1 MGKVSFDVPFKAPSI
16 PTIQASLFAVVS
28 PNCVVPVLAAESR
41 PPARLWPRE

>member
-1 MGKVSFDVPFKAPSI
+1 MPTHTAVDNDGVY